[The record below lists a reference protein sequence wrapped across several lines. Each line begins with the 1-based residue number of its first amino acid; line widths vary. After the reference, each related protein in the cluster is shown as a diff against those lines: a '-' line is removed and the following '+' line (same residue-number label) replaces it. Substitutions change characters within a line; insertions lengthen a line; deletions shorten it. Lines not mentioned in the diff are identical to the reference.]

1 MTAKILAALA
11 QLDVGNDNHW
21 TADGSP
27 RLDTVRLLATDSAIS
42 REAVTAAAPGFSR
55 AQPTLTQPAQAPAA
69 PAAGGSTTPAT
80 LEAPAAGNE
89 ASQGS
94 GNVAQSSVD
103 TAVAAD
109 AENGA
114 GGQELSPAQAIAEAE
129 RELASAL
136 EAQAAAGRVVAQ
148 ATAALDLLLEAQQ
161 KSGES
166 SSLAVTVAGY
176 MASQQRARDQRAAR
190 MDAMR
195 GVKLADV
202 LPTKAAIDEAFRRRT
217 GRGTKRPTSL

>member
-55 AQPTLTQPAQAPAA
+55 AQPTLAQPAQAPAA

-109 AENGA
+109 TVKQDGEPSVDERIARIERWLSGA
-114 GGQELSPAQAIAEAE
+114 AQEQA
-129 RELASAL
+129 ELA
-136 EAQAAAGRVVAQ
+136 RDVAQ
-148 ATAALDLLLEAQQ
+148 ATAALDLLLEAKQ
-161 KSGES
+161 KSGEPQ
-166 SSLAVTVAGY
+166 SLALTVAAY
-176 MASQQRARDQRAAR
+176 MESQQRARDQRAAR

>member
-55 AQPTLTQPAQAPAA
+55 AQPALAQPAQATAA

-94 GNVAQSSVD
+94 GNVTQSTVD

-109 AENGA
+109 TVTGSGEPALDERIAGIERWLAGATQEQAE
-114 GGQELSPAQAIAEAE
+114 LT
-129 RELASAL
+129 RDM
-136 EAQAAAGRVVAQ
+136 AQ
-148 ATAALDLLLEAQQ
+148 ATAALDLLLETKQ
-161 KSGES
+161 KSGEPQ
-166 SSLAVTVAGY
+166 SLALTVAAY

-190 MDAMR
+190 IDAMR